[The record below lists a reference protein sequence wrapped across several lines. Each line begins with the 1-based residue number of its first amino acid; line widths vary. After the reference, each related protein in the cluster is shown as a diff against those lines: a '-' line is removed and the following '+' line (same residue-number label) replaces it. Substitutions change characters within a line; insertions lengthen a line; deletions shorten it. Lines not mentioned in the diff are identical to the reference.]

1 MSLNINFDSVCDI
14 AETVYFSVVDELSLN
29 DECINVLIDGSTENT
44 VFGQELYYMIEN
56 AIENFMIEKEMQ
68 GV

>member
-29 DECINVLIDGSTENT
+29 DECINVLIENT